1 MTDSFRPTSFR
12 LKARTALRGKW
23 GMSALT
29 FLVYSVIATLAS
41 LIANFIPFGSIAV
54 AILFT
59 MLMAWGLYFTFLDVS
74 NGDEVKIE
82 GMFEPFNNYGHY
94 VGGTALTFL
103 YTFLWTLLLIVPGII
118 KGYSYSQTS
127 FLMRENPEFSGEEAI
142 QLSMKMMKGHKAELF
157 LLDLSFIGWGFLC
170 IFTLFIGYFWLGPY
184 MVTAR
189 AEFYKELKKDWELRQ
204 GLGAA

>member
-1 MTDSFRPTSFR
+1 
-12 LKARTALRGKW
+12 
-23 GMSALT
+23 MSALT
-29 FLVYSVIATLAS
+29 FLVYSVIAGVAGGVAS
-41 LIANFIPFGSIAV
+41 LIPFGSIA
-54 AILFT
+54 ANILFV
-59 MLMAWGLYFTFLDVS
+59 MIIAWGLYFLFLDVS

-82 GMFEPFNNYGHY
+82 GMFEPFNDYGRY

-103 YTFLWTLLLIVPGII
+103 YTFLWMLLFIVPGIV
-118 KGYSYSQTS
+118 KSYSYSQTS
-127 FLMRENPEFSGEEAI
+127 FLMRENPELGGEQAI

-189 AEFYKELKKDWELRQ
+189 AEFYKELKKDWEIRQ
-204 GLGAA
+204 GLNAA